1 MTEKASERAARIGA
15 ARAEF
20 DGIVVDYPPTTA
32 AIETIEELRVA
43 TRLRPASTPCGGI
56 LLNAPIGTGKT
67 STVRQAAT
75 YAASTAPEGN
85 TPILLVEMP
94 TAGSTDSVPSA
105 ILGALGHARPDLG
118 KPAARWLRAVADM
131 RARGVEI
138 LVFDEFNRANRR
150 PTMSRPI
157 ATSIR
162 EHIMDAGVAAVVF
175 VGTADA
181 AVVLDQCPELLDRL
195 EGEIDL
201 SPLEWCDEE
210 DRELFTDFVKDI
222 DQALVDKR
230 LLDEHSG
237 LGKAKVAQRL
247 CEASRGR
254 LRPLMRIV
262 RGAMAIAMKR
272 DGTSISVADLHDA
285 TEDYAKRFRMIER
298 NPFA

>member
-1 MTEKASERAARIGA
+1 
-15 ARAEF
+15 
-20 DGIVVDYPPTTA
+20 
-32 AIETIEELRVA
+32 
-43 TRLRPASTPCGGI
+43 
-56 LLNAPIGTGKT
+56 
-67 STVRQAAT
+67 
-75 YAASTAPEGN
+75 
-85 TPILLVEMP
+85 
-94 TAGSTDSVPSA
+94 
-105 ILGALGHARPDLG
+105 
-118 KPAARWLRAVADM
+118 M

-162 EHIMDAGVAAVVF
+162 EHIMDAGVAATVF

-201 SPLEWCDEE
+201 SPLEWCDGE
-210 DRELFTDFVKDI
+210 DRKLFIDFVKDL
-222 DQALVDKR
+222 DQTLVDR
-230 LLDEHSG
+230 RILAELSG
-237 LGKAKVAQRL
+237 LANAKVAERL

-262 RGAMAIAMKR
+262 RGAMAMTLR
-272 DGTSISVADLHDA
+272 QGGTSISSDDLRDA
-285 TEDYAKRFRMIER
+285 TEDYAKRFRMIDR